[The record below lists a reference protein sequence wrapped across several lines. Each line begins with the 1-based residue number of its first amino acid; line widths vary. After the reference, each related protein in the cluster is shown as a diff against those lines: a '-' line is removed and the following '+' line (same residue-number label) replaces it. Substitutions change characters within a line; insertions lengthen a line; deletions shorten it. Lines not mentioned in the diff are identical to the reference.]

1 MNTQN
6 EWIKPFLLGSLTTIA
21 AMRVIPLFSTKNK
34 KTVVDDARLSSAVK
48 IDSGTTQSVVM
59 DSPDLDQRI
68 LRKAETALQNRTSRL
83 IVVIERCTNDH
94 NYSAILRTTEALGI
108 HHVYIISPQSIKSTL
123 KLGTDGL
130 DPKSLEEDDHLPL
143 QNAKL
148 FRSTGQKVKNSTLEE
163 IQDRANHH
171 LFAKKALEWLNVR
184 EFDTTKEC
192 IDVLRKDGFKIWS
205 TDLSQVAV
213 TLTPEGLS
221 EGNLSNEPLIPE
233 KLAIVFGTEAVGCST
248 EILEASDKRVYLPLR
263 GFADSLN
270 LSVATALVVHHLFV
284 LDPSLIGAMSED
296 ERMEIRRKWYT
307 KLASQR
313 LLPKAEKSKR
323 KRLNN
328 QVRTISEYEKRMNDP
343 NHNLTP
349 EQLEKIKV
357 LPQLKK
363 ELEDIEKDL
372 QEKSLRAVEELV
384 RNPPQPLGDMRRADE
399 HRTTFAGKNVKKSH
413 GEAWDNMPATT
424 HYTSKEN
431 ASSSFFRGQLQI
443 ED

>member
-1 MNTQN
+1 MNSQK
-6 EWIKPFLLGSLTTIA
+6 EWIKAFLMGSVTTLLAI
-21 AMRVIPLFSTKNK
+21 RVISHFSIQKKKTDQDHSTK
-34 KTVVDDARLSSAVK
+34 VGGSSK
-48 IDSGTTQSVVM
+48 QSVVM

-123 KLGTDGL
+123 KLGADGL
-130 DPKSLEEDDHLPL
+130 NLNSMGGDYDAMPIEK
-143 QNAKL
+143 ATL
-148 FRSTGQKVKNSTLEE
+148 FRSTGQKVKNSTQEE
-163 IQDRANHH
+163 IQDRASHH

-248 EILEASDKRVYLPLR
+248 EILDASDKRVYLPLR

-270 LSVATALVVHHLFV
+270 LSVATALVVHHLFI
-284 LDPSLIGAMSED
+284 LDPSLIGAMSEE
-296 ERMEIRRKWYT
+296 ERIEIRRKWYA

-328 QVRTISEYEKRMNDP
+328 QVRTISEYEKRMCNPD
-343 NHNLTP
+343 HKLTP
-349 EQLEKIKV
+349 EQLEKVKL
-357 LPQLKK
+357 LPQFKK
-363 ELEDIEKDL
+363 ELEDIERDL

-399 HRTTFAGKNVKKSH
+399 HRITFAGKNIKKTH
-413 GEAWDNMPATT
+413 GEAWENMPATT
-424 HYTSKEN
+424 YYTSKEN
-431 ASSSFFRGQLQI
+431 ASSSFFRSQLDNQ
-443 ED
+443 D

>member
-1 MNTQN
+1 V
-6 EWIKPFLLGSLTTIA
+6 KVGS
-21 AMRVIPLFSTKNK
+21 
-34 KTVVDDARLSSAVK
+34 
-48 IDSGTTQSVVM
+48 GTQSVVM

-108 HHVYIISPQSIKSTL
+108 HHVYIISPKSIKSTL

-130 DPKSLEEDDHLPL
+130 DPKSLEEDDNLPIE
-143 QNAKL
+143 NAKL
-148 FRSTGQKVKNSTLEE
+148 FRSTGQKVKNSTPEE
-163 IQDRANHH
+163 IQDRASHH

-270 LSVATALVVHHLFV
+270 LSVATALVVHHLFI

-296 ERMEIRRKWYT
+296 ERIEIRRKWYA

-349 EQLEKIKV
+349 EQLEKIKL
-357 LPQLKK
+357 LP
-363 ELEDIEKDL
+363 
-372 QEKSLRAVEELV
+372 
-384 RNPPQPLGDMRRADE
+384 
-399 HRTTFAGKNVKKSH
+399 
-413 GEAWDNMPATT
+413 
-424 HYTSKEN
+424 
-431 ASSSFFRGQLQI
+431 
-443 ED
+443 